1 MHVQHLD
8 NVSFISSN
16 KLLSRVGSLHFP
28 SMDTEFSPFKRKD
41 EPLVEVWFWSYPH
54 CCPHPQVTVSLFPM
68 RWEYHRS
75 RSSQVPFQS
84 IMTHLFYQQADVMT
98 LDGTAVHGCT
108 GINTLHNC
116 KGSRVSTTITVCFQS
131 CCSVWPQGTEPSAGG
146 PQRGEQSSF

>member
-54 CCPHPQVTVSLFPM
+54 CCPPPPGHRFPLPNEMGIPQIPFLSGPISEHYDTLTFFT
-68 RWEYHRS
+68 S
-75 RSSQVPFQS
+75 RQ
-84 IMTHLFYQQADVMT
+84 T
-98 LDGTAVHGCT
+98 
-108 GINTLHNC
+108 
-116 KGSRVSTTITVCFQS
+116 
-131 CCSVWPQGTEPSAGG
+131 
-146 PQRGEQSSF
+146 